1 MTLDHDELVRRAQKI
16 KVLAFDVDGVC
27 TDGRLFYG
35 PDGCA
40 LHAFHA
46 RDGLGLVRARLAGLV
61 CAAISGRASKNV
73 DARLGELKVPFI
85 RQGIHDKDRELQS
98 ILDEVGATLDEVC
111 FVGDDVNDLC
121 ALRIVGLSV
130 APADADPGVLRAVH
144 HVTHRVGGQGVLRE
158 VVELILT
165 AQGCW
170 SDDGGVAT
178 PHESPDPQRTM

>member
-1 MTLDHDELVRRAQKI
+1 MTITTEEITARARGI
-16 KVLAFDVDGVC
+16 KLLAFDVDGVC

-46 RDGLGLVRARLAGLV
+46 RDGLGLVRARLAGIV

-73 DARLGELKVPFI
+73 DARLNELKVPFI
-85 RQGIHDKDRELQS
+85 RQGIRHKDRELQP
-98 ILDEVGATLDEVC
+98 ILDELGFALHEVC

-121 ALRIVGLSV
+121 CLRTVGLSV
-130 APADADPGVLRAVH
+130 SPADGDPAVLRSVH

-165 AQGCW
+165 AQDRW
-170 SDDGGVAT
+170 SDDERDTT
-178 PHESPDPQRTM
+178 PQEPTDPQRTM

>member
-1 MTLDHDELVRRAQKI
+1 MISPDEITARARKI

-61 CAAISGRASKNV
+61 CAAISGRASTNV
-73 DARLGELKVPFI
+73 DARLNELKIRFI
-85 RQGIHDKDRELQS
+85 RQGIHHKDQELQT
-98 ILDEVGATLDEVC
+98 ILDEVGATVDEVC

-121 ALRIVGLSV
+121 VLRIVGLAI
-130 APADADPGVLRAVH
+130 APADADPAVLRAVH

-158 VVELILT
+158 VAELILT
-165 AQGCW
+165 AQGLW
-170 SDDGGVAT
+170 SDDGRVTT
-178 PHESPDPQRTM
+178 PQQPSDLPLTL